1 MSKVEEL
8 EMKKMYDYLT
18 GTQFK
23 QCVRT
28 WAPSVSIRPKAR
40 GVRV

>member
-1 MSKVEEL
+1 MSKLEEL

-23 QCVRT
+23 Q
-28 WAPSVSIRPKAR
+28 
-40 GVRV
+40 RVNQAKGASNRYVKSCGPW